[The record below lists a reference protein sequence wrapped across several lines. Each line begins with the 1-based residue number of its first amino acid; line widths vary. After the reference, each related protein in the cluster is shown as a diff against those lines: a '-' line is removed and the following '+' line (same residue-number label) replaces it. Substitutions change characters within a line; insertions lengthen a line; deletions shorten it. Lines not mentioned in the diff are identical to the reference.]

1 MNVDITYILD
11 EWDFDPDDQYRVV
24 QARDGREVLQVRQ
37 PLGIEQYELDGR
49 PDGGTPFG
57 KASVLDEMTD
67 RLSAHRRRHGKDTGF
82 EIDED
87 DFGLLQNEGI
97 LFYYRYFVLFQIG
110 DYERTWIDTN
120 HNLKICELVER
131 YAHKG
136 VTKDDI
142 LQYRPYILRMNATS
156 RAMVLLEEG
165 LHPQACAV
173 MERAIKDVQRLQ
185 EVDTPAFHFERV
197 RSLQYLRA
205 ALREVKVNKVHPPVD
220 RLRTALREAVNNEE
234 YERAAQLRD
243 RIRDMTEAN
252 DD

>member
-97 LFYYRYFVLFQIG
+97 LFYYRYFVL
-110 DYERTWIDTN
+110 
-120 HNLKICELVER
+120 NLKICELVER